1 METLTMMTF
10 RRVLTTMYLLL
21 SIGVTWAAMSQDR
34 VNYPSWAL
42 VGPREFGAFH
52 HSVLVG
58 TQTYIIP
65 FALLSFPLGLAMIW
79 LRHPAISRWLVMFTL
94 AVGVLGAITTTQLA
108 IPLQK
113 QMLHGDPANIPM
125 LVGKLIKVDLYW
137 RIIPGVLAMIAY
149 GIMLFQLTDAG
160 DKRGVDR

>member
-1 METLTMMTF
+1 MLML
-10 RRVLTTMYLLL
+10 RRLLTTVYLML

-65 FALLSFPLGLAMIW
+65 FALLGFPLGIAMIW
-79 LRHPAISRWLVMFTL
+79 LRHPAISRWLVVFTL
-94 AVGVLGAITTTQLA
+94 AVGVLGVATTTQLA

-113 QMLHGDPANIPM
+113 QMLHGDPGDIPV
-125 LVGKLIKVDLYW
+125 LVSKLIEVDLYW
-137 RIIPGVLAMIAY
+137 RIIPGLLAMMAY
-149 GIMLFQLTDAG
+149 GVMLFQLAAFTDE
-160 DKRGVDR
+160 RGPGR